1 MAKQGTRRVL
11 ALVAVSALAVA
22 ACGGSSDTASGTSTT
37 PGTSGTAGTA
47 GTAAGVE
54 LAGVCPDRVVIQTD
68 WNPQA
73 EHGGVYELVGDGYTV
88 DADRKRVRGPLVA
101 GGTDTGVDVEI
112 RMGGPA
118 IGFRPVGAYLYENT
132 DIMLGFANTDGIVQ
146 RYAALPTLS
155 VMAGL
160 DINPQIIMWDPVT
173 YPQVRTIA
181 DLKATGAKVRTFE
194 GIAFMQYL
202 VGSGVLD
209 KAQVDGS
216 YDGTPG
222 VFVAQQG
229 KIAQQGFASAEPYI
243 YRNEVKNWGRDVAY
257 QLIHDTGWQPYA
269 QSLVIRSAERD
280 TLAPCLKKLVPVI
293 QQAQVD
299 FLNNPAR
306 TDTLIVDL
314 VKQYNTGWVYSQGV
328 ADYAVAQMRKLGIVG
343 NGPDQTLGDHDEARV
358 AEFIKKALPIYKQA
372 GGKVKDDL
380 EPSDIVTN
388 EFIDPSIKL

>member
-1 MAKQGTRRVL
+1 MVNQGTRGVL
-11 ALVAVSALAVA
+11 ALVVASALAIA
-22 ACGGSSDTASGTSTT
+22 ACGGSSDTAPSSAATAA
-37 PGTSGTAGTA
+37 TAGVATTEP
-47 GTAAGVE
+47 GGV
-54 LAGVCPDRVVIQTD
+54 LAGVCPEKVVIQTD

-88 DADRKRVRGPLVA
+88 DADQKRVRGPLVA
-101 GGTDTGVDVEI
+101 GGKDTGVDIEI

-118 IGFRPVGAYLYENT
+118 IGFKPVGAYLYENT
-132 DIMLGFANTDGIVQ
+132 DIMLGYANTDGIVQ
-146 RYAALPTLS
+146 RYASLPTLS

-160 DINPQIIMWDPVT
+160 EINPQIIMWDPST

-202 VGSGVLD
+202 VQSGVLD

-257 QLIHDTGWQPYA
+257 QLIYDTGWQPYA

-280 TLAPCLKKLVPVI
+280 KLAPCLKKLVPVI

-306 TDTLIVDL
+306 TDKLIVDL
-314 VKQYNTGWVYSQGV
+314 VKRYNTGWVYSQGV
-328 ADYAVAQMRKLGIVG
+328 ADYAVTQMRKLGIVG
-343 NGPDQTLGDHDEARV
+343 NGPNQTLGDHDEVRV
-358 AEFIKKALPIYKQA
+358 AEFIKKALPVYQQA

-380 EPSDIVTN
+380 KPSDIVTN
-388 EFIDPSIKL
+388 GFIDPSIKL

>member
-1 MAKQGTRRVL
+1 MANHGTWRVL
-11 ALVAVSALAVA
+11 ALVVASALAVIG
-22 ACGGSSDTASGTSTT
+22 CGGSSDTAATVASSDV
-37 PGTSGTAGTA
+37 
-47 GTAAGVE
+47 AAGSVAGGA
-54 LAGVCPDRVVIQTD
+54 LTGVCPEKVVIQTD
-68 WNPQA
+68 WNPEA

-88 DADRKRVRGPLVA
+88 DADQKRVRGPLVA
-101 GGTDTGVDVEI
+101 AGKDTGVDVEI

-118 IGFRPVGAYLYENT
+118 IGFKPVGAYLYEDT
-132 DIMLGFANTDGIVQ
+132 GIMLGYANTDGIVQ
-146 RYAALPTLS
+146 RYATLPTLS

-160 DINPQIIMWDPVT
+160 EINPQIIMWDPVT

-194 GIAFMQYL
+194 GIAFAQYL
-202 VGSGVLD
+202 VGAGLLD
-209 KAQVDGS
+209 KAQIDGS

-257 QLIHDTGWQPYA
+257 QLIYDTGWQPYA

-280 TLAPCLKKLVPVI
+280 TLAPCLKKLVPIV
-293 QQAQVD
+293 QQAQID
-299 FLNNPAR
+299 YLNNPAR
-306 TDTLIVDL
+306 TDRLILDL

-328 ADYAVAQMRKLGIVG
+328 ADFAVQQMRKLGIVG
-343 NGPDQTLGDHDEARV
+343 NGPNQTLGDHDEVRV

-380 EPSDIVTN
+380 KPSDIVTN